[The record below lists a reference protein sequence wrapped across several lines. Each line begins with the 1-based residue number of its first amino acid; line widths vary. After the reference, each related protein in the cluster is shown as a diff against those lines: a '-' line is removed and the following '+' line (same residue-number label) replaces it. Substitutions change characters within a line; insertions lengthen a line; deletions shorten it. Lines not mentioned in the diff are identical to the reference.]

1 MHRHNFIATP
11 NHNSNIHNIK
21 EMVQAILQPIKEA
34 MTGKEDDGD
43 DDGDGGVDVEAAAWW
58 LPSPVF
64 LQG

>member
-11 NHNSNIHNIK
+11 SHNSNIHNIK
-21 EMVQAILQPIKEA
+21 EMVQAMLQPIKEA

-43 DDGDGGVDVEAAAWW
+43 DDGDGGISMVAEAWW
-58 LPSPVF
+58 LPSLVF

>member
-1 MHRHNFIATP
+1 
-11 NHNSNIHNIK
+11 
-21 EMVQAILQPIKEA
+21 MVQAMLQPIKEA

-43 DDGDGGVDVEAAAWW
+43 DDGDGGIGVVAAAWW